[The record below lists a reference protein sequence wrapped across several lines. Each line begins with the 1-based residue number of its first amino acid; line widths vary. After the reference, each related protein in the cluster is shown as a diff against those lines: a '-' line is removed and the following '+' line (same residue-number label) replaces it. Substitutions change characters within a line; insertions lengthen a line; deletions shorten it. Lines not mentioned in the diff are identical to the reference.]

1 MGRRI
6 HPPQTHPAQ
15 QAFSEAFDG
24 ARDRI
29 IRKGIARRDV
39 TAFVAQRLGV
49 SRRTLY
55 RWRDGVTSA
64 PPDAVST
71 LRAMGDAR

>member
-15 QAFSEAFDG
+15 QAFAEAFAV

-29 IRKGIARRDV
+29 ILDGGLRKDV
-39 TAFVAQRLGV
+39 TTLVAQRLGV

-64 PPDAVST
+64 PADAVET
-71 LRAMGDAR
+71 LRSLKDPL

>member
-15 QAFSEAFDG
+15 QAFSEAYAV

-29 IRKGIARRDV
+29 IRKGTARRDV

-64 PPDAVST
+64 PADAVDALRT
-71 LRAMGDAR
+71 LEDAR